1 MPHVSVIESISRNS
15 FSILLNVQ
23 FSALSIIAAGMNYVK
38 AHCSIYRLWY
48 LVERLAITMHGSG
61 ISKGRYGSLPV
72 FAPQNTKNIHC
83 WVDIG

>member
-23 FSALSIIAAGMNYVK
+23 FSAVSSIAAGMNYIK

-61 ISKGRYGSLPV
+61 VSKGRYGSLPF
-72 FAPQNTKNIHC
+72 FALQNVKRNHC
-83 WVDIG
+83 